1 MDIYYD
7 PKPGLAS
14 RSAIALGF
22 FDGVHPGHQVVIGK
36 AVAEAKRLNARCG
49 VVTFKDHPR
58 SLTRGQSPLLL
69 TTIDQRLDLFASLG
83 VDLALVLTFSEEL
96 CRLSP
101 IEYVRTVLVES
112 LSAKSIS
119 VGHNHHFGRD
129 REGDAELL
137 RKLGGE
143 HDYIVHVADMI
154 TVDGQEVSSTRIR
167 ELIAAKDLELAATL
181 LSRPFTLRGEVVA
194 GDSRGRKI
202 GFPTANVQVASNH
215 LIAPV
220 GVYVARVVLSGSGT
234 VNNSADINSADINGT
249 AAQSYPAVVNIGTRP
264 TFDGAGHEVRVEAH
278 LLDFEGDLYKRTIDV
293 QLLKFVRDEQKFG
306 GIEALINQIAAD
318 CQVARCYLSC

>member
-1 MDIYYD
+1 MDIHYD

-137 RKLGGE
+137 RRLGGE
-143 HDYIVHVADMI
+143 HDYIVHVADMV

-194 GDSRGRKI
+194 GDSRGRQI
-202 GFPTANVQVASNH
+202 GFPTANVRVASNH

-220 GVYVARVVLSGSGT
+220 GVYVARVVISGS
-234 VNNSADINSADINGT
+234 DINGT
-249 AAQSYPAVVNIGTRP
+249 VINNNEISGAVAQSYPAVVNIGTRP

-278 LLDFEGDLYKRTIDV
+278 LLDFEGDLYNRVIDV

>member
-220 GVYVARVVLSGSGT
+220 GVYVARVVLSGS
-234 VNNSADINSADINGT
+234 DINGTDINGT

-264 TFDGAGHEVRVEAH
+264 TFDGAGAGHEVRVEAH
-278 LLDFEGDLYKRTIDV
+278 LLDFEGDLYKRIIDV
-293 QLLKFVRDEQKFG
+293 QLLKFVRDEQKFA